1 MRTQTE
7 QKGEQQAMIC
17 NWEAMPTQETP
28 GARERRV
35 WDGHN
40 TSFQKNISLPPPPTK
55 KKKKTELWLFQ
66 SKLEVR

>member
-7 QKGEQQAMIC
+7 QKGKQQATIC

-28 GARERRV
+28 GKGEEGMG
-35 WDGHN
+35 WTQHILSEKHFLTPSPD
-40 TSFQKNISLPPPPTK
+40 Q